1 MLTLYRPFLAFAHLP
16 LLDPACRSIRV
27 LKIFRMLE
35 QNQLRSVI
43 SVLVVLEDGIHFC
56 IDVISPL
63 WPLTTYT
70 SIFEELITCPAA
82 THDSIIFQL
91 RGHGRCEFCTA
102 GHFPLPKSVLEF
114 SCNTASEWH
123 GGHQFW
129 PHHSVEDWAVKL
141 LGNSYI
147 AYRDQVGNGYQ
158 KRSAGGQHLSVSLS
172 WSRVYS
178 S

>member
-91 RGHGRCEFCTA
+91 QGHGRCEFCTA

-158 KRSAGGQHLSVSLS
+158 KRSAGGQQLSVSLS